1 MRLPTANGVLEIL
14 VSYDGPESPVD
25 FIISSA
31 GYVPNIGICCSWMLI
46 QSNLTAFVPSTT
58 YGAVASR
65 ALKRLLAVIRGAA
78 FFEKVN
84 AELNVELKMLELP
97 VYPLLSNG
105 REVLASTLTASAA
118 KYSSPKPKT

>member
-14 VSYDGPESPVD
+14 VSYDGPESIVD
-25 FIISSA
+25 FIVSSA

-46 QSNLTAFVPSTT
+46 LSNLTAFVLSPT

-65 ALKRLLAVIRGAA
+65 ALKLLLAVIGGAA

-84 AELNVELKMLELP
+84 AELKVELKMLDPP
-97 VYPLLSNG
+97 VYLLLSIG
-105 REVLASTLTASAA
+105 LEVLASTLTASAA
-118 KYSSPKPKT
+118 EYSSPKPKT

>member
-1 MRLPTANGVLEIL
+1 LRLPTASGVLEIL
-14 VSYDGPESPVD
+14 VSYDGPDSIVD
-25 FIISSA
+25 FIVSSA

-46 QSNLTAFVPSTT
+46 LSNLTAFVFSPT

-65 ALKRLLAVIRGAA
+65 ALKLLLAVIVGAA

-84 AELNVELKMLELP
+84 AELKVELKMLEPP
-97 VYPLLSNG
+97 VKPFLSIG

-118 KYSSPKPKT
+118 EYSSPKPKT